1 MSGLAELNEQTGKTR
16 VRRIPLDYHRTPG
29 LAGRW
34 RSLAFAI
41 PIAAGAAYLLWV
53 AATPGGEAHLSTGPL
68 SLAHAALQSNCAACH
83 ESLTP
88 IAGDAFRINPKAS
101 IELNANRCLVCHQT
115 IYPHSERLSETG
127 HLADRNCAACHQ
139 EHLGLTNRLIPIN
152 DRTCAECHGD
162 VESLVAA
169 TRPEAAI
176 ASPSDIPPRAVV
188 DFSRAGHG
196 EFPSLASTAITP
208 DAEPNIAGIRFDHAQ
223 HMAPGQVLPGRR
235 GAMTLDRIPPVDRD
249 RYRQPGQD
257 DAAIVQLDCA
267 ACHTYTTGTTS
278 AAARQWSKLSQPIR
292 FDQHC
297 AACHPLSAPG
307 QREGQAGIPHGI
319 PLSALRDELAARKVI
334 LDAEVDQG
342 IRRGESPQP
351 DPLPLAVPG
360 KAETPGTKGQP
371 TGPGT
376 KGQPIGP
383 GTKGQPI
390 ELDPETNVEIAPTKN
405 PLDRFDPAITDALV
419 QKVRDQCVVCHGKTD
434 LEQQPRLPQLPE
446 ARLARGAFDHGA
458 HRTAACV
465 VCHPQADPTAS
476 SINDVAKPALATWL
490 KRFESPALIQGID
503 SCTPCHQ
510 SGPNGLGAELVSG
523 LRDSTRSLFGGLSD
537 QAPDRC
543 TTCHL
548 YHGHHAQPTTPI
560 EAIPLQTTGP
570 ASPIDDAA
578 SITPRPKAPELPIT
592 LTHAQ
597 RHRPDTATLLI
608 RTLAS
613 ETSDRLAPAPSV
625 ETAQTDRPD
634 AVAFSNRDAQSDAH
648 VGPWLGNASCAAST
662 CHGGA
667 IGNTTSWRS
676 SVTTFDAYDP
686 HTRAGRSLMTEAST
700 RMIHTLDP
708 LTAQSPQRY
717 GEVLRLRCSGCHAP
731 RAFDRTTESI
741 DSTVSIREGVG
752 CEGCHGP
759 AATWIEPH
767 LQHDFQP
774 HGSMRDLNA
783 FAARIEGCTL
793 CHVGSRRADGLTR
806 DMNHDLIA
814 AGHPAL
820 RFDPWSALTRLPP
833 HGNVATD
840 DALPRIPGEAESRRY
855 WLSRL
860 IALRSAIELS
870 RQRFED
876 SQTPTTNDEPA
887 PPWPELAEHDCFGC
901 HRSLDGNTNKLT
913 ISDGI
918 PRPHAWLQAVLFE
931 GGLGRHFEEDARIF
945 NDSLRQMRLRGAA
958 ADEMKGAMNDAI
970 RAIAA
975 IEAQLCSPE
984 PLPTSMAGLQDAP
997 FDRFDWNAAAQWT
1010 LRGQAVLR
1018 DHPPQDAAAA
1028 IAALRSLHAA
1038 LRLDDPQTDNPD
1050 VGQTDSQELGQTD
1063 SPSSFSPKA
1072 FQQAASALISLTPNS
1087 GDAP

>member
-41 PIAAGAAYLLWV
+41 PIAAAAAYVLWV
-53 AATPGGEAHLSTGPL
+53 AATPRGEAHLSTGPL
-68 SLAHAALQSNCAACH
+68 SLAHAALESNCAACH

-101 IELNANRCLVCHQT
+101 IEQNANRCLICHQT
-115 IYPHSERLSETG
+115 IYPHGERLSDSG

-139 EHLGLTNRLIPIN
+139 EHLGLANRLIPIN
-152 DRTCAECHGD
+152 DQTCTDCHGA
-162 VESLVAA
+162 VQKLVAA
-169 TRPEAAI
+169 TRPEATV

-188 DFSRAGHG
+188 DFSREGHG
-196 EFPSLASTAITP
+196 EFKSLVSASITP
-208 DAEPNIAGIRFDHAQ
+208 DAEPNSAGIRFDHAQ

-235 GAMTLDRIPPVDRD
+235 GAMTLDRIPTAERD
-249 RYRQPGQD
+249 RYRQPGQH

-278 AAARQWSKLSQPIR
+278 AAAHQWSKTSLPIR

-319 PLSALRDELAARKVI
+319 PLSALRDDLAARKVI
-334 LDAEVDQG
+334 LDAEVDHG
-342 IRRGESPQP
+342 IRRGETAQP

-360 KAETPGTKGQP
+360 KSAPPGTQGQPTKPGTKGQS
-371 TGPGT
+371 TN
-376 KGQPIGP
+376 I
-383 GTKGQPI
+383 
-390 ELDPETNVEIAPTKN
+390 DPEANVEITPTNN
-405 PLDRFDPAITDALV
+405 PLDRLDPAMTDALV

-434 LEQQPRLPQLPE
+434 LERQPRLPQLPE
-446 ARLARGAFDHGA
+446 ARLDRGAFDHGA

-465 VCHPQADPTAS
+465 ICHPQADPTAS
-476 SINDVAKPALATWL
+476 SVSDVAKPALATWL
-490 KRFESPALIQGID
+490 KRFESPGLILGID

-510 SGPNGLGAELVSG
+510 SGPNALGDELLTG

-543 TTCHL
+543 NTCHL
-548 YHGHHAQPTTPI
+548 YHGHPSQTEMPI
-560 EAIPLQTTGP
+560 EAVPLQTTGP
-570 ASPIDDAA
+570 SDAIDDAA
-578 SITPRPKAPELPIT
+578 SITLRPQAPQPPIT
-592 LTHAQ
+592 SSQ
-597 RHRPDTATLLI
+597 RHRPDTATMLI
-608 RTLAS
+608 RSLAS
-613 ETSDRLAPAPSV
+613 ATNDRFATSSSI
-625 ETAQTDRPD
+625 ETAQTNRAD
-634 AVAFSNRDAQSDAH
+634 AVAIPNRDDEADAH
-648 VGPWLGNASCAAST
+648 VRPWLGNASCSAST

-676 SVTTFDAYDP
+676 SLTTFDAYDP

-700 RMIHTLDP
+700 KMIHTLDP
-708 LTAQSPQRY
+708 LTAESSQRY

-731 RAFDRTTESI
+731 RAFDQTTESF
-741 DSTVSIREGVG
+741 DSAVTIRDGVG

-767 LQHDFQP
+767 LDRGFHPQGP
-774 HGSMRDLNA
+774 MRDMNA
-783 FAARIEGCTL
+783 FAARIEGCVL

-820 RFDPWSALTRLPP
+820 RFDPWSALKRLPP
-833 HGNVATD
+833 HGNVQSD
-840 DALPRIPGEAESRRY
+840 DALPQIPGEVESRRY

-870 RQRFED
+870 RERFED
-876 SQTPTTNDEPA
+876 SQTPTTSDQPVT
-887 PPWPELAEHDCFGC
+887 PWPELAEHDCFGC

-918 PRPHAWLQAVLFE
+918 PRTHAWLQAELIE
-931 GGLGRHFEEDARIF
+931 GGLGRNFEDNARRV
-945 NDSLRQMRLRGAA
+945 NESLRKMRLGAA
-958 ADEMKGAMNDAI
+958 AADDMTSAMDDAI
-970 RAIAA
+970 RAIAT
-975 IEAQLCSPE
+975 IEAQLRSPE
-984 PLPTSMAGLQDAP
+984 PLPRSMVTLQDAP
-997 FDRFDWNAAAQWT
+997 FERFDWNAAAQWT

-1018 DHPPQDAAAA
+1018 DHPPQDITAA
-1028 IAALRSLHAA
+1028 IATLESLNHS
-1038 LRLDDPQTDNPD
+1038 LRLGDPPADNADDA
-1050 VGQTDSQELGQTD
+1050 QTD
-1063 SPSSFSPKA
+1063 SPASFDPKA
-1072 FQQAASALISLTPNS
+1072 FQQAAGALISLTQKI

>member
-53 AATPGGEAHLSTGPL
+53 AATPRGEAHLSTGPL
-68 SLAHAALQSNCAACH
+68 SLAHAALESNCAACH
-83 ESLTP
+83 EPLTP

-101 IELNANRCLVCHQT
+101 IEQNANRCLVCHQT
-115 IYPHSERLSETG
+115 IYPHSQRLSETG

-152 DRTCAECHGD
+152 DRTCTECHGD
-162 VESLVAA
+162 VERLVAA
-169 TRPEAAI
+169 TRPETAI
-176 ASPSDIPPRAVV
+176 ASPSDIPSRAVV

-196 EFPSLASTAITP
+196 EFPSLASTAIPP
-208 DAEPNIAGIRFDHAQ
+208 DAEPNTAGIRFDHAQ

-235 GAMTLDRIPPVDRD
+235 GAMTLDRIPPADRD

-257 DAAIVQLDCA
+257 DAAIIQLDCA
-267 ACHTYTTGTTS
+267 SCHTYTSGVNS
-278 AAARQWSKLSQPIR
+278 AAAQEWSKVSQPIR

-319 PLSALRDELAARKVI
+319 PLSMLRDELAARRMI

-342 IRRGESPQP
+342 IRRGEKTQP
-351 DPLPLAVPG
+351 DPLPLAIPG
-360 KAETPGTKGQP
+360 KAEAPGTKGQP
-371 TGPGT
+371 T
-376 KGQPIGP
+376 KIA
-383 GTKGQPI
+383 
-390 ELDPETNVEIAPTKN
+390 PETNVEIATPN
-405 PLDRFDPAITDALV
+405 SPLDRFDPAITDALV
-419 QKVRDQCVVCHGKTD
+419 QKVRDQCVICHGKTD

-446 ARLARGAFDHGA
+446 SRLARAPFDHGA

-465 VCHPQADPTAS
+465 ICHPQADPTAS
-476 SINDVAKPALATWL
+476 SISDVAKPALATWL
-490 KRFESPALIQGID
+490 KRFESPGLILGID

-510 SGPNGLGAELVSG
+510 SGPDGLGDELMTG
-523 LRDSTRSLFGGLSD
+523 LRDSTRSLLGGLSD
-537 QAPDRC
+537 QAPERC
-543 TTCHL
+543 TTCHP
-548 YHGHHAQPTTPI
+548 YHGHHAQPTSPI
-560 EAIPLQTTGP
+560 EASPIEAVPLQTTGP
-570 ASPIDDAA
+570 ADPIDDAA
-578 SITPRPKAPELPIT
+578 SVTLRPKAPQLPIAR
-592 LTHAQ
+592 THTQ

-608 RTLAS
+608 RSLAS
-613 ETSDRLAPAPSV
+613 ETSDRSPPASSV
-625 ETAQTDRPD
+625 VTAQTDRPD
-634 AVAFSNRDAQSDAH
+634 AVAFSNRDAESDAH
-648 VGPWLGNASCAAST
+648 ASPWLGNASCAAST

-667 IGNTTSWRS
+667 IGDTTSWRS
-676 SVTTFDAYDP
+676 SLTTFDAYDP

-700 RMIHTLDP
+700 KMIHTLDP
-708 LTAQSPQRY
+708 LSAQSPQRY

-731 RAFDRTTESI
+731 RAFDQTIETF
-741 DSTVSIREGVG
+741 DSTLSIREGVG

-759 AATWIEPH
+759 AETWIEPH

-774 HGSMRDLNA
+774 NGSMRDMNA
-783 FAARIEGCTL
+783 FATRIEGCTL
-793 CHVGSRRADGLTR
+793 CHVGSRRVDGLTR

-820 RFDPWSALTRLPP
+820 RFDPWSAIKRLPP

-840 DALPRIPGEAESRRY
+840 DALPRIPGETESRRY

-870 RQRFED
+870 QQRFED
-876 SQTPTTNDEPA
+876 SQTPTTNDEPV

-901 HRSLDGNTNKLT
+901 HRTLDGNANKFT
-913 ISDGI
+913 ISDGL

-931 GGLGRHFEEDARIF
+931 GGIGRNFEDDAERL

-958 ADEMKGAMNDAI
+958 EDEMKGAMNDAI

-975 IEAQLCSPE
+975 IEARLRSPE
-984 PLPTSMAGLQDAP
+984 PLPQSLVGLQDAP
-997 FDRFDWNAAAQWT
+997 FDRFDWNAGAQWT
-1010 LRGQAVLR
+1010 LRGQAVLH

-1028 IAALRSLHAA
+1028 IAALRSLIAT
-1038 LRLDDPQTDNPD
+1038 LRLGDPQPD
-1050 VGQTDSQELGQTD
+1050 SPDFSQTD
-1063 SPSSFSPKA
+1063 SPSSFDPEA
-1072 FQQAASALISLTPNS
+1072 FQQAARALISLMPKI

>member
-68 SLAHAALQSNCAACH
+68 SLAHAALESNCAACH
-83 ESLTP
+83 EPLTP

-101 IELNANRCLVCHQT
+101 IEQNANRCLVCHQT
-115 IYPHSERLSETG
+115 IYPHSQRLSETG

-152 DRTCAECHGD
+152 DRTCTECHGD
-162 VESLVAA
+162 VEKLVAA

-176 ASPSDIPPRAVV
+176 ASPSDIPPRAIV

-235 GAMTLDRIPPVDRD
+235 GAMTLDRIPPADRD

-267 ACHTYTTGTTS
+267 ACHTYTSGATS

-319 PLSALRDELAARKVI
+319 PLSMLRDELAARKVI

-342 IRRGESPQP
+342 IRRGETPQR

-360 KAETPGTKGQP
+360 KAETPNANGQP
-371 TGPGT
+371 TE
-376 KGQPIGP
+376 IH
-383 GTKGQPI
+383 
-390 ELDPETNVEIAPTKN
+390 PETNVEIAPTKN

-419 QKVRDQCVVCHGKTD
+419 QNVRDQCVICHGKTD
-434 LEQQPRLPQLPE
+434 LEQNPRLPQLPE
-446 ARLARGAFDHGA
+446 SRLARGAFDHGA

-465 VCHPQADPTAS
+465 ICHPQADPTATS
-476 SINDVAKPALATWL
+476 VSDVAKPALATWL
-490 KRFESPALIQGID
+490 KRFESPALILGIE

-510 SGPNGLGAELVSG
+510 SGPNGLGAELMTG
-523 LRDSTRSLFGGLSD
+523 LRDSTRLLLGGLSD

-543 TTCHL
+543 TTCHP
-548 YHGHHAQPTTPI
+548 YHGHHAQPTSPIEATPI
-560 EAIPLQTTGP
+560 EAIPLQTTVP
-570 ASPIDDAA
+570 ASPIDDTA
-578 SITPRPKAPELPIT
+578 SITLRPRALELPIA
-592 LTHAQ
+592 LTHTQ

-634 AVAFSNRDAQSDAH
+634 AVAISNRDAESDAH
-648 VGPWLGNASCAAST
+648 VGPWLGNASCATST

-676 SVTTFDAYDP
+676 SLTTFDAYDP

-700 RMIHTLDP
+700 KMIHTLDP
-708 LTAQSPQRY
+708 LSAHSPQRY
-717 GEVLRLRCSGCHAP
+717 DEVLRLRCSGCHAP
-731 RAFDRTTESI
+731 RAFDRTIETF
-741 DSTVSIREGVG
+741 DSTISIREGVG

-759 AATWIEPH
+759 AETWIEPH

-774 HGSMRDLNA
+774 HGSMRDMNA

-820 RFDPWSALTRLPP
+820 RFDPWSALKRLPP

-876 SQTPTTNDEPA
+876 SQTPTTNDESV

-901 HRSLDGNTNKLT
+901 HRSLDGNINKPT

-931 GGLGRHFEEDARIF
+931 GGLGRHFEDDARIF
-945 NDSLRQMRLRGAA
+945 NDSMRQMRLRGAA
-958 ADEMKGAMNDAI
+958 TDEMKRAMNDAI

-975 IEAQLCSPE
+975 IEFRLRSPE
-984 PLPTSMAGLQDAP
+984 PLPQSLAGLQDAP
-997 FDRFDWNAAAQWT
+997 FDRFDWNTAAQWT
-1010 LRGQAVLR
+1010 LRGQAALH

-1028 IAALRSLHAA
+1028 IAALRSVIAT
-1038 LRLDDPQTDNPD
+1038 LRLGDAQPDNPD
-1050 VGQTDSQELGQTD
+1050 VRQTD
-1063 SPSSFSPKA
+1063 SPSSFDPEA
-1072 FQQAASALISLTPNS
+1072 FQQAARALISLTPKI